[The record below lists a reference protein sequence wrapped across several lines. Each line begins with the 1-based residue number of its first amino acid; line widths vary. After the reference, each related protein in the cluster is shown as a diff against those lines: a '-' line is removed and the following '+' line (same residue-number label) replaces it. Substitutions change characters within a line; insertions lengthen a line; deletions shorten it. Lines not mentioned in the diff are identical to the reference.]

1 MAYTEEDLFD
11 MSDEEL
17 EAAYKE
23 SQAEDEPEP
32 EVTEEEE
39 VKDEPEEE
47 SVNEEEEEEENVAEE
62 PEEESDGNS
71 EEDEGEEEVEEA
83 SDDDKTEVDEEET
96 EATEDKPEDK
106 PQEVQKRKFKANG
119 QEFEFTD
126 DEIFDQFGK
135 VFAQAMN
142 YTKKMQAIAPYR
154 SMIDSIEEQK
164 LTQEDLNL
172 AIDVLK
178 GDKDALAAVMK
189 RTGVDA
195 LDLDGEVSENYQP
208 NNYGRNETELAIK
221 DVVNEISGDSEYA
234 ITQHVID
241 NQWDSKSQ
249 DTFVQQPELIKE
261 LHLDIKNGVF
271 DKVSPMAMKL
281 KVLDGGRKSDIEYYV
296 EAGQQYYR
304 NQSVEAQQAA
314 EAEAKQAEANRVAN
328 EAERVRRVKA
338 ENAKK
343 AAEKVTSKKRRAA
356 APTKS
361 RVQKSVTDYL
371 DESDEAFDE
380 WYKKLQ
386 DSY

>member
-1 MAYTEEDLFD
+1 MTYTEEDLFA

-32 EVTEEEE
+32 EEVEEEE
-39 VKDEPEEE
+39 VVDEPEEE
-47 SVNEEEEEEENVAEE
+47 STEEVDEEIEEEDVAEE
-62 PEEESDGNS
+62 PVEESDDNS
-71 EEDEGEEEVEEA
+71 EEYEGEEEVDEA
-83 SDDDKTEVDEEET
+83 SDDKEVVEEEP
-96 EATEDKPEDK
+96 EDTEDKPKDE
-106 PQEVQKRKFKANG
+106 PQKAQKRKFKANG

-126 DEIFDQFGK
+126 DEVFDQFGK

-154 SMIDSIEEQK
+154 GMIDSIEEQK

-195 LDLDGEVSENYQP
+195 LDLDDEVSENYQP

-241 NQWDSKSQ
+241 SQWDSKSQ
-249 DTFVQQPELIKE
+249 DAFVQQPELIKE
-261 LHLDIKNGVF
+261 LHLDVKNGVF

-314 EAEAKQAEANRVAN
+314 EAEARHKVAN

-356 APTKS
+356 APTKG

-371 DESDEAFDE
+371 DESDEAFDD
-380 WYKKLQ
+380 WYNRLQ